1 MSEVGNRMERA
12 IRTTLED
19 LELINKRSDRLRGL
33 TSGEKDF
40 GVLLDYL
47 GSTFGTY
54 EENMVDGGGK
64 TKDEVFAEKTRR
76 RAREERN
83 GDSARADGKKVP
95 LATECQSEEGLPPS
109 ISKGRLKDF
118 VRYRFYPMDRK
129 NKKSNNAAKNKAHIA
144 ADDLSAEAEG
154 DLNIQVRETYCKDI
168 RQWGY
173 GVWVKKTDTFERKSI
188 DSIDVKRAPARGRI
202 QTKKGKNDKTKDS
215 TFGSGGEV
223 RAWTSYRGAS
233 RKNVSCPKC
242 FAPTGYAC
250 VKESDVEIYTPDM
263 KESDIDM
270 SEVRRFRTNEH
281 RERVDKYLET
291 QGLYI
296 KREGKSD
303 VGVFKIAEKEKPFI
317 DSREEIR
324 WLMKNSSEDALEEFE
339 EAEDEG
345 RLKDDN
351 AEIGFL
357 LFRMSQTKTEEF
369 VRRSNR
375 FEFEEDG
382 KGVKMTD
389 EYYNE
394 LYGEN

>member
-1 MSEVGNRMERA
+1 MRRYERQ

-19 LELINKRSDRLRGL
+19 LGFLNKRSDRLRELKG
-33 TSGEKDF
+33 GEKDF
-40 GVLLDYL
+40 GALLSYL
-47 GSTFGTY
+47 ESTFGSF
-54 EENMVDGGGK
+54 EDNMADGEGK
-64 TKDEVFAEKTRR
+64 VKDEVFAERTRR
-76 RAREERN
+76 RAREERG
-83 GDSARADGKKVP
+83 GDPARADGKKVP
-95 LATECQSEEGLPPS
+95 LATECQSDEGLPPS
-109 ISKGRLKDF
+109 KSEGRLKGF
-118 VRYRFYPMDRK
+118 VRYRFFPMDRK
-129 NKKSNNAAKNKAHIA
+129 NKKSNNAARNKAHIA

-154 DLNIQVRETYCKDI
+154 DLNIQVHPTYCKDI

-173 GVWVKKTDTFERKSI
+173 GVWVKPTETFERKST
-188 DSIDVKRAPARGRI
+188 DSIDVKRAPARGRVK
-202 QTKKGKNDKTKDS
+202 TKRGKNDKKQNS

-223 RAWTSYRGAS
+223 RGWTSYRGES

-242 FAPTGYAC
+242 YAPTGYAC
-250 VKESDVEIYTPDM
+250 VKEADVEIYKTDM

-296 KREGKSD
+296 KRDGKSD
-303 VGVFKIAEKEKPFI
+303 VGVFKIEEKEKPFM

-324 WLMKNSSEDALEEFE
+324 WLMNNSSEEALDEFA
-339 EAEDEG
+339 EAEDDG
-345 RLKDDN
+345 KLKDEN

-357 LFRMSQTKTEEF
+357 LSRMSQEKMAEF

-375 FEFEEDG
+375 FEFEENG
-382 KGVKMTD
+382 NGVKMTD